1 MIHLFKPTAIM
12 IITFIVSFQG
22 QQGTGTLYQVA
33 FVLVQIFHYLK
44 ITVSQ
49 LLEMIDRCH
58 SFIFFIIIYL
68 ICIYVY
74 MYILYLLRNNF
85 IFYFSISIFIS
96 FLSYYCI
103 SDIVIYL
110 IYVDLMRKRCQL
122 INVDVDLDVDFRTC
136 MAIRPPFECSEQLIS
151 TRFIFL
157 SFKKIQ

>member
-1 MIHLFKPTAIM
+1 M
-12 IITFIVSFQG
+12 
-22 QQGTGTLYQVA
+22 A

-110 IYVDLMRKRCQL
+110 IYVDFMRKRCQL
-122 INVDVDLDVDFRTC
+122 INVDVDLDVDFRNVYGYTTT
-136 MAIRPPFECSEQLIS
+136 F
-151 TRFIFL
+151 
-157 SFKKIQ
+157 